1 MLKHDTATT
10 SDYKHS
16 LDVSVLHCDHEDC
29 SESLLIGP
37 GMGDGLGSD
46 EIMNIEGFG
55 WLLSDS
61 GDYCPKHKAQHEHD
75 DEVEDVLLRE
85 ESEDASYTDEVE
97 DE

>member
-29 SESLLIGP
+29 GESLLIGP
-37 GMGDGLGSD
+37 GMGDNLSSG
-46 EIMNIEGFG
+46 EMKYIEKFG

-61 GDYCPKHKAQHEHD
+61 SDYCPKHKAQHED
-75 DEVEDVLLRE
+75 DEVEDE
-85 ESEDASYTDEVE
+85 
-97 DE
+97 